1 MFIIKL
7 KARKFSIPLIV
18 LCIFI
23 GLDAQT
29 KNERLI
35 EKKQRLQELLGLEP
49 DGSLKEEAFEILS
62 QNLESLGIEDNE
74 LIDGYEFIGGYWGFQ
89 EYLDNNIDRL
99 IKVLGD
105 EGGSEFWEEEEEYD
119 DEEYED
125 DDEYEDYGE
134 YEEDG
139 EYEDDELEID
149 EFLYDDPEYEESND
163 ENETQTDSLKRGK
176 NRSTQEYSFNY
187 YVASPIIKSNTLST
201 FDVFEINGV
210 SINTPFILKTGSL
223 DPAIVVE
230 LRNYKFEM
238 IEADSVIA
246 TFGGSFAFLIGL
258 YKNFTIKGF
267 DIGLSALTGGFH
279 AGNGVIL
286 SGDTN
291 LRFGVIPVGVGTYV
305 RLNVLSKDEGGITG
319 WVDLGISLVYSFK
332 L

>member
-62 QNLESLGIEDNE
+62 QNLGSLGIEDNE

-99 IKVLGD
+99 LKVLGD
-105 EGGSEFWEEEEEYD
+105 EGGSELWEEEEEYD
-119 DEEYED
+119 DDE
-125 DDEYEDYGE
+125 EYEDYGE

-238 IEADSVIA
+238 VETDSVIA

-291 LRFGVIPVGVGTYV
+291 LRFGAIPVGVGTHV

-319 WVDLGISLVYSFK
+319 WVDLSISLVYSFK

>member
-99 IKVLGD
+99 LKVLGD
-105 EGGSEFWEEEEEYD
+105 EGGSEFWEEEE
-119 DEEYED
+119 
-125 DDEYEDYGE
+125 EYEDYGE

-163 ENETQTDSLKRGK
+163 ENETQTDNLKRGK

-230 LRNYKFEM
+230 LRNYKFET

-291 LRFGVIPVGVGTYV
+291 LRFGAIPVGVGTHV

-319 WVDLGISLVYSFK
+319 WVDLSISLVYSFK

>member
-99 IKVLGD
+99 LKVLGD
-105 EGGSEFWEEEEEYD
+105 EGGSEFWEEEEEYVD
-119 DEEYED
+119 DE
-125 DDEYEDYGE
+125 EYEDYGE

-149 EFLYDDPEYEESND
+149 ELFYDDPEYEESND
-163 ENETQTDSLKRGK
+163 ENETQTDTLKRGK

-210 SINTPFILKTGSL
+210 SFNTPFILKIGSL
-223 DPAIVVE
+223 DPAVVVE

-238 IEADSVIA
+238 VEADSVIS

-267 DIGLSALTGGFH
+267 DIVLSALTGGFH

-291 LRFGVIPVGVGTYV
+291 LRFGAIPVGVGTHV

-332 L
+332 I

>member
-99 IKVLGD
+99 LKVLGD
-105 EGGSEFWEEEEEYD
+105 EGGSEFWEEED
-119 DEEYED
+119 DYE
-125 DDEYEDYGE
+125 EYEDYGE

-139 EYEDDELEID
+139 EYEDDEFEID

-163 ENETQTDSLKRGK
+163 ENETQTDILKRGK

-291 LRFGVIPVGVGTYV
+291 LRFGAIPVGVGTHV

-319 WVDLGISLVYSFK
+319 WVDLSISLVYSFK

>member
-49 DGSLKEEAFEILS
+49 DGSLKEDAFEILS

-99 IKVLGD
+99 LKVLGD
-105 EGGSEFWEEEEEYD
+105 EGGSEFWEEEEEYVD
-119 DEEYED
+119 DE
-125 DDEYEDYGE
+125 EYEDYGE

-139 EYEDDELEID
+139 EYEDDEFEID
-149 EFLYDDPEYEESND
+149 EFLYDDSEYEESND
-163 ENETQTDSLKRGK
+163 ENETQTDILKRGK

-238 IEADSVIA
+238 VEADSVIA
-246 TFGGSFAFLIGL
+246 TFGGTFAFLIGL

-291 LRFGVIPVGVGTYV
+291 LRFGAIPVGVGTHV

>member
-99 IKVLGD
+99 LKVLGD
-105 EGGSEFWEEEEEYD
+105 EGGSEFWEEED
-119 DEEYED
+119 DYE
-125 DDEYEDYGE
+125 EYEDYGE

-139 EYEDDELEID
+139 EYEDDEFEID

-163 ENETQTDSLKRGK
+163 ENETQTDILKRGK

-201 FDVFEINGV
+201 FDVFDINGV
-210 SINTPFILKTGSL
+210 SFNTPFILKTGSL

-291 LRFGVIPVGVGTYV
+291 LRFGAIPVGVGTHV